1 MKKKLL
7 ITGFDPFGGE
17 RVNPAFEAVR
27 LLPDEIAGLE
37 LCKLEIPTEFIKSGV
52 ILKDALRAVHPN
64 AVLCVGQAGGRT
76 AVTPERVAINLM
88 DARIPDN
95 AGYQPIDTPVVPDG
109 PAAFFPR
116 CPSRQLQP
124 GYKATVCP
132 LRYPIPLVHTCATA
146 FCIRCCIQRRSNIPA
161 CAAAFSMCLMPR
173 SSFPANRSAPS
184 PCPCPISLAP

>member
-1 MKKKLL
+1 MKILL
-7 ITGFDPFGGE
+7 TGFDPFDRE
-17 RVNPAFEAVR
+17 KVNPAFEAAK
-27 LLPDEIAGLE
+27 LLPDTIAGAQIV
-37 LCKLEIPTEFIKSGV
+37 KLEVPTQFVRAGEVLEAAMAEHKPDVV
-52 ILKDALRAVHPN
+52 I
-64 AVLCVGQAGGRT
+64 CVGQAGGR
-76 AVTPERVAINLM
+76 AAITPEKVAINLM
-88 DARIPDN
+88 DGRIPDN

-109 PAAFFPR
+109 PAAIFPR

-146 FCIRCCIQRRSNIPA
+146 FCIRCCIRRRSNIPA
-161 CAAAFSMCLMPR
+161 CAAAFSMCPMPR

>member
-17 RVNPAFEAVR
+17 QVNPAFEAVR

-109 PAAFFPR
+109 PAAFFSTLPV
-116 CPSRQLQP
+116 
-124 GYKATVCP
+124 KAIAARIQSDGLPAAVSNTAGTYVCNS
-132 LRYPIPLVHTCATA
+132 L
-146 FCIRCCIQRRSNIPA
+146 CIRCCIRRRSNIPA
-161 CAAAFSMCLMPR
+161 YAAAFSMCPMPR

>member
-1 MKKKLL
+1 MKKLL

-17 RVNPAFEAVR
+17 QVNPAFEAVR
-27 LLPDEIAGLE
+27 LLPDEITGLE

-95 AGYQPIDTPVVPDG
+95 ASCRMAPPR
-109 PAAFFPR
+109 FFPR

-146 FCIRCCIQRRSNIPA
+146 FCIRCCIRRRSNIPA
-161 CAAAFSMCLMPR
+161 CAAAFSMCPMPR